1 MAKTKTITA
10 VNLAEMRVATPPFT
24 PNNWQTGDVLT
35 AEKLNNTDSGVQNA
49 IEGVRALENAA
60 ATATAL
66 GAGVQPTVTW
76 DGSKWTFGIPAGATG
91 AQGPKGDSGTQGAR
105 GETGPAGAA
114 ATIESMTVTVDNT
127 SSSTPTCTVTPGGTA
142 QARTFAL
149 AFKGLKGATGAAGS
163 PGAAGKDGAA
173 GANGKNGS
181 SFRVSATALSDNKAD
196 IAATALTPTNAQI
209 PYAIGD
215 IVLDATTKKLYAIT
229 AVSGGV
235 ATIGTALATLP

>member
-1 MAKTKTITA
+1 MATKTKTA
-10 VNLAEMRVATPPFT
+10 VNLAAAKVVTSDYVPTTWA
-24 PNNWQTGDVLT
+24 TGDIIT
-35 AEKLNNTDSGVQNA
+35 AEKLNHAEQGVKQATDGVK
-49 IEGVRALENAA
+49 ALEG
-60 ATATAL
+60 ATASATAL
-66 GAGVQPTVTW
+66 AAGSQPTVTW

-91 AQGPKGDSGTQGAR
+91 
-105 GETGPAGAA
+105 PAGEDGSNGADGADGAPGQA

-149 AFKGLKGATGAAGS
+149 AFKGLKGATGAAG
-163 PGAAGKDGAA
+163 KDGAA

-181 SFRVSATALSDNKAD
+181 SFRVSAAALADGKAD

-209 PYAIGD
+209 PYAVGD

>member
-10 VNLAEMRVATPPFT
+10 VNLAEMRVATPTFT

-49 IEGVRALENAA
+49 IEGVRALENAT

-76 DGSKWTFGIPAGATG
+76 DGSKWAFGIPAGATG
-91 AQGPKGDSGTQGAR
+91 
-105 GETGPAGAA
+105 PAGSNGADGAPGQAA
-114 ATIESMTVTVDNT
+114 SITSVTATVDANT
-127 SSSTPTCTVTPGGTA
+127 GTPSVTVTPGGTE
-142 QARTFAL
+142 QARTFAF
-149 AFKGLKGATGAAGS
+149 AFKNLK
-163 PGAAGKDGAA
+163 GAA
-173 GANGKNGS
+173 GARGAAGADGKNGS

>member
-1 MAKTKTITA
+1 MTKTKTITA
-10 VNLAEMRVATPPFT
+10 VNLAEMRVATPTFT

-49 IEGVRALENAA
+49 IEGVRALENAT

-91 AQGPKGDSGTQGAR
+91 AQGPKGDAGTQGAR

-127 SSSTPTCTVTPGGTA
+127 SSSAPTCTVTPGGTA

-163 PGAAGKDGAA
+163 SGAA
-173 GANGKNGS
+173 GKNGS